1 MPATLEAPAVGT
13 IMPDIAFTDAN
24 GAAVTLGELTA
35 GRRALVYF
43 MRAATC
49 QFCNAHVQKISG
61 MVAAGELADVA
72 VVIVTPGDAKDVA
85 TVTST
90 LPKAAVTVVAT
101 GTESRSAVG
110 LSSFLTMQHS
120 GTFVL
125 SATGRVLA
133 QRTATMPTA
142 SFSRSEALAALAG

>member
-1 MPATLEAPAVGT
+1 M
-13 IMPDIAFTDAN
+13 
-24 GAAVTLGELTA
+24 
-35 GRRALVYF
+35 
-43 MRAATC
+43 
-49 QFCNAHVQKISG
+49 
-61 MVAAGELADVA
+61 
-72 VVIVTPGDAKDVA
+72 TPGDAKDVA
-85 TVTST
+85 TVTSK